1 MSGFENKCCKI
12 LAVMLVVLIV
22 YIGFQLMGC
31 STPSPP
37 SDYIDEVD
45 VSNLA

>member
-1 MSGFENKCCKI
+1 MSGFENKSCKI
-12 LAVMLVVLIV
+12 LAVMLVILIV

-45 VSNLA
+45 MSNFA